1 LKKYLLLGVGSPPPP
16 VTAVLDNPKPSRFA
30 EPIVVKKGIYKIRG

>member
-1 LKKYLLLGVGSPPPP
+1 LKKYLLLGVGSPPP
-16 VTAVLDNPKPSRFA
+16 VTALLDNPNPSRFA